1 MRRFE
6 LTSTPTFALPISCH
20 HQPTF
25 VFPTQTFSSSF
36 LFRPFANSCIPTS
49 TLFDQPTSNPFPHN
63 LEMSHHPQ
71 LSVSTGSAGAG
82 PSTPTL
88 PRRPQGARRRG
99 VMPGLFI
106 ANPDNSDE
114 ENSPPKAGSQR
125 SSSGVSPISVSSSSG
140 RGGPS
145 SVSIP
150 QPASPSH
157 SIKERGSLPYPSIP
171 APQSSPLP
179 SISAFPSPQPLIP
192 TPSPAPIAYGHTP
205 EISSGPPQPPPQ
217 PQRHLQRAFTT
228 ATPENAPRLLPEPRS
243 SSTGTTSFH
252 QQVNN
257 SPSRALPSLP
267 SPITRQS
274 TMPSPVSQS
283 PSTSH
288 GQPYSAPPAYHPHDP
303 TRVASPDDVMS
314 PATGSE
320 QGSIMSAGIGH
331 RNRSASVQGQ
341 QVRLQVTT
349 DNEAFHLV
357 DITGINTAEGIRE
370 KVFSK
375 VSTVYTR

>member
-1 MRRFE
+1 
-6 LTSTPTFALPISCH
+6 
-20 HQPTF
+20 
-25 VFPTQTFSSSF
+25 
-36 LFRPFANSCIPTS
+36 
-49 TLFDQPTSNPFPHN
+49 
-63 LEMSHHPQ
+63 MSHHPQ

-99 VMPGLFI
+99 VLPGLFI

-114 ENSPPKAGSQR
+114 ESSPPKAESQK
-125 SSSGVSPISVSSSSG
+125 SPSGVSPISVSSSSG
-140 RGGPS
+140 KGDPS

-150 QPASPSH
+150 PPESPSH
-157 SIKERGSLPYPSIP
+157 SIRERGSLPYPPLP
-171 APQSSPLP
+171 APRSSPLP
-179 SISAFPSPQPLIP
+179 SISAFPSPQPSIS
-192 TPSPAPIAYGHTP
+192 TPLPAPTAYGHAP

-228 ATPENAPRLLPEPRS
+228 PVPEHSPRPFPEPHS
-243 SSTGTTSFH
+243 SSTGTMSFH
-252 QQVNN
+252 QQVPN
-257 SPSRALPSLP
+257 SPSRALPPLP

-274 TMPSPVSQS
+274 TVPSPVS
-283 PSTSH
+283 PAH
-288 GQPYSAPPAYHPHDP
+288 GQPYSAPPAYHPHNQ
-303 TRVASPDDVMS
+303 TRVASPDDAIS

-320 QGSIMSAGIGH
+320 HGSIMSAGIGR
-331 RNRSASVQGQ
+331 RNRSGSVQGQ

-375 VSTVYTR
+375 VRMFIFVRQS